1 MKLIKLFNTYDS
13 LQGLISLSK
22 EAAKT
27 DDPTFHFFK
36 QNARNNFF
44 DLEAAFRIFRK
55 THSKE
60 VAEPLYTIYKSAED
74 ALGKYDFIST
84 SGNKILSD
92 TSIPEEIK
100 EKVNHQEKKARIEL
114 KQFLHQEK
122 WLPDATEN
130 VSEQHKQMED
140 ILATDSADFRK
151 DYIKFLSKTISKIE
165 EEYRKGELDPH
176 LLEEGIHEI
185 RRKIRWISIYAKI
198 SGGFIQTQKS
208 EKTNSEYKKYLTE
221 QIITSPFSKL
231 PPCPKGVEPIT
242 IRFENF
248 AALCWMIEALGKLKD
263 EGLNYEKQ
271 VHLLGDEKSNK
282 NKKKDSKNSP
292 DTLARITEE
301 SLKICDEFF
310 IKDNI
315 LNRLVED
322 INQNKTQKSH

>member
-22 EAAKT
+22 EAAKKE
-27 DDPTFHFFK
+27 DPTLHFFK

-60 VAEPLYTIYKSAED
+60 VADPLYEIYKSAED
-74 ALGKYDFIST
+74 SLGKYDFINS
-84 SGNKILSD
+84 SSSKILSD
-92 TSIPEEIK
+92 TELPEALK
-100 EKVNHQEKKARIEL
+100 EKIIHQEKKARIEL
-114 KQFLHQEK
+114 KQFLHKEK

-130 VSEQHKQMED
+130 VSKQAEKMKD
-140 ILATDSADFRK
+140 ILATDSEDFRYE
-151 DYIKFLSKTISKIE
+151 YIKFLSKNISKID

-198 SGGFIQTQKS
+198 SGGFIQTQKK
-208 EKTNSEYKKYLTE
+208 EKINSEYKKYLTE
-221 QIITSPFSKL
+221 EIISSPFIKL
-231 PPCPKGVEPIT
+231 PLCPEGLEPIT

-248 AALCWMIEALGKLKD
+248 VALSWMIQALGELKD
-263 EGLNYEKQ
+263 EGLNYENQ
-271 VHLLGDEKSNK
+271 THLLGEEKSTE
-282 NKKKDSKNSP
+282 NKKNDSKNST

-301 SLKICDEFF
+301 ALMICDEFF

-315 LNRLVED
+315 LTRLVED
-322 INQNKTQKSH
+322 INQNKN

>member
-22 EAAKT
+22 EAAKKE
-27 DDPTFHFFK
+27 DPTLHFFK

-60 VAEPLYTIYKSAED
+60 VADPLYEIYKSAED
-74 ALGKYDFIST
+74 SLGKYDFINWS
-84 SGNKILSD
+84 SSKILSD
-92 TSIPEEIK
+92 TELPEALK
-100 EKVNHQEKKARIEL
+100 EKIIHQEKKARIEL
-114 KQFLHQEK
+114 KQFLHKEK

-130 VSEQHKQMED
+130 VSKQAEKMKD
-140 ILATDSADFRK
+140 ILATDSEDFRYE
-151 DYIKFLSKTISKIE
+151 YIKFLSKNISKID

-198 SGGFIQTQKS
+198 SGGFIQTQKK
-208 EKTNSEYKKYLTE
+208 EKINDEYKKYLTE
-221 QIITSPFSKL
+221 EIISSPFIKL
-231 PPCPKGVEPIT
+231 PLCPEGLEPIT

-248 AALCWMIEALGKLKD
+248 VALSWMIQALGELKD
-263 EGLNYEKQ
+263 EGLNYENQ
-271 VHLLGDEKSNK
+271 THLLGEEKSTE
-282 NKKKDSKNSP
+282 NKKNDSKNSP

-301 SLKICDEFF
+301 ALMICDEFF

-315 LNRLVED
+315 LTRLVED
-322 INQNKTQKSH
+322 INQNKN

>member
-27 DDPTFHFFK
+27 EDPTLHFFK

-60 VAEPLYTIYKSAED
+60 VAELLYEIYKSAED
-74 ALGKYDFIST
+74 ALGKYDFIS
-84 SGNKILSD
+84 SSSSKIASD
-92 TSIPEEIK
+92 TKLSEELK
-100 EKVNHQEKKARIEL
+100 EKIIHQEKKARIEL
-114 KQFLHQEK
+114 KQFLKREN

-130 VSEQHKQMED
+130 VSKQAEQMKD
-140 ILATDSADFRK
+140 ILSTDSDDFRN
-151 DYIKFLSKTISKIE
+151 DYIKFLSKTISKID

-208 EKTNSEYKKYLTE
+208 EKVNSEYKKYLTE
-221 QIITSPFSKL
+221 EIISSPFIKL
-231 PPCPKGVEPIT
+231 PPCPEGVEPIT

-248 AALCWMIEALGKLKD
+248 AALSWMIQELGKLKD
-263 EGLNYEKQ
+263 EGLNYENQ
-271 VHLLGDEKSNK
+271 VHLLGEEESTE
-282 NKKKDSKNSP
+282 NKKKDSKKSP
-292 DTLARITEE
+292 NTLARITEE
-301 SLKICDEFF
+301 GLKICDEFF
-310 IKDNI
+310 IKDN
-315 LNRLVED
+315 LLHRLIED
-322 INQNKTQKSH
+322 LNQNKN

>member
-27 DDPTFHFFK
+27 DDPTLHFFK

-55 THSKE
+55 THSKD
-60 VAEPLYTIYKSAED
+60 VAEPLYDIYKSAED
-74 ALGKYDFIST
+74 AIGKYDFIS
-84 SGNKILSD
+84 SSSSKILSN
-92 TSIPEEIK
+92 TKLPEELK
-100 EKVNHQEKKARIEL
+100 EKIIHQEKKARIEL
-114 KQFLHQEK
+114 KQFIHREN

-130 VSEQHKQMED
+130 VSKQGEQMED
-140 ILATDSADFRK
+140 ILATESEDFRK
-151 DYIKFLSKTISKIE
+151 DFIKFLSKTISKID

-185 RRKIRWISIYAKI
+185 RRNIRWISIYAKI

-208 EKTNSEYKKYLTE
+208 EKTNIEYKKYLSKD
-221 QIITSPFSKL
+221 ITSSPFIKL
-231 PPCPKGVEPIT
+231 PPCPAGVEPISL
-242 IRFENF
+242 RFENF
-248 AALCWMIEALGKLKD
+248 AALSWMIQALGELKD
-263 EGLNYEKQ
+263 EGLNYENQ
-271 VHLLGDEKSNK
+271 VRLLGEEKSSK
-282 NKKKDSKNSP
+282 SKEHESKKTP
-292 DTLARITEE
+292 ETLARITEE

-322 INQNKTQKSH
+322 INQNKN

>member
-22 EAAKT
+22 EAAKKE
-27 DDPTFHFFK
+27 DPTLHFFK

-55 THSKE
+55 TLSKE
-60 VAEPLYTIYKSAED
+60 VAEPLHEIYKSAED
-74 ALGKYDFIST
+74 SLGKYDFIS
-84 SGNKILSD
+84 SSSSKIASD
-92 TSIPEEIK
+92 TKLSEAIR
-100 EKVNHQEKKARIEL
+100 EKIIHQEKKARIEL
-114 KQFLHQEK
+114 KQFLHKEK

-130 VSEQHKQMED
+130 VSKQAEKMKD
-140 ILATDSADFRK
+140 ILATDSEDFRYE
-151 DYIKFLSKTISKIE
+151 YIKFLSKNISKID

-198 SGGFIQTQKS
+198 SGGFIQTQKK
-208 EKTNSEYKKYLTE
+208 EKINSEYKKYLTE
-221 QIITSPFSKL
+221 EIISSPFIKL
-231 PPCPKGVEPIT
+231 PLCPEGLEPIT

-248 AALCWMIEALGKLKD
+248 AALSWMIQALGELKD
-263 EGLNYEKQ
+263 EGLNYENQ
-271 VHLLGDEKSNK
+271 THLLGEEKSTE
-282 NKKKDSKNSP
+282 NKKNDSKNSP

-301 SLKICDEFF
+301 ALMICDEFF

-315 LNRLVED
+315 LTRLVED
-322 INQNKTQKSH
+322 INQNKN

>member
-1 MKLIKLFNTYDS
+1 MKLINLFNTYDS

-22 EAAKT
+22 EAAIT
-27 DDPTFHFFK
+27 DDPTLHFFK

-60 VAEPLYTIYKSAED
+60 VAEPLYEIYKSSED
-74 ALGKYDFIST
+74 AIGKYDFIS
-84 SGNKILSD
+84 SSSSKIASD
-92 TSIPEEIK
+92 TKLSEELK
-100 EKVNHQEKKARIEL
+100 EKIIHQEKKARIEL
-114 KQFLHQEK
+114 KQFLKKEN

-130 VSEQHKQMED
+130 VSKQAEQMED
-140 ILATDSADFRK
+140 ILSTDSDDFRN
-151 DYIKFLSKTISKIE
+151 DYIKFLSKTISKID

-208 EKTNSEYKKYLTE
+208 EKVNSEYKKYLTE
-221 QIITSPFSKL
+221 DSISSPFIKL
-231 PPCPKGVEPIT
+231 PPCPKGVEPIN

-248 AALCWMIEALGKLKD
+248 VALSWMIQELGDLKD
-263 EGLNYEKQ
+263 EGLNYENQ
-271 VHLLGDEKSNK
+271 VRLLGEEKSTE
-282 NKKKDSKNSP
+282 NKKKDSKKSP
-292 DTLARITEE
+292 DTLTRITEE
-301 SLKICDEFF
+301 ALKICDEFF

-315 LNRLVED
+315 LTRLAED
-322 INQNKTQKSH
+322 INQNKN